1 MFKMFMNQTIL
12 KSLGINYFYYQNI
25 PFITYFRTMDYFEN
39 LLELNCDLDID
50 FKFFCQLS

>member
-25 PFITYFRTMDYFEN
+25 PFITYPRAMDCFKN
-39 LLELNCDLDID
+39 LLKLNCNLDID
-50 FKFFCQLS
+50 FKFFY